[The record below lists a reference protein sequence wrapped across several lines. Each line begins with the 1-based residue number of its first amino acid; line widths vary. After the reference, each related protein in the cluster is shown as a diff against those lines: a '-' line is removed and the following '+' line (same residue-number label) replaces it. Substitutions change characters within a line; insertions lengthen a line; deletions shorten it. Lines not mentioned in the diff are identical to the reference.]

1 MVVGDGTLI
10 VLTWL
15 RGLVQMLVPM
25 MIRLIS
31 NSGST
36 AMVAKISESHDD
48 DNSGVLAEDKEYMKT
63 ISNRVPIRP
72 SDCNRGMY
80 VWPSTV
86 GPKPKERRSKR
97 SGGPE
102 TLQTTTGAWA
112 SGQVWKSQWA
122 HVPGPQEFLR
132 CVGESHVKCQLVDKA
147 EPLPMCAS

>member
-1 MVVGDGTLI
+1 MVVGDETLL

-25 MIRLIS
+25 MIRIIS
-31 NSGST
+31 DSGST

-48 DNSGVLAEDKEYMKT
+48 DNSEVLAEDTEYMKT

-86 GPKPKERRSKR
+86 GPKPNERRSKW

-102 TLQTTTGAWA
+102 TLQTTTGTGPVDR
-112 SGQVWKSQWA
+112 SGCLNGRMFLANKSSCDA
-122 HVPGPQEFLR
+122 LGN
-132 CVGESHVKCQLVDKA
+132 ST
-147 EPLPMCAS
+147 

>member
-1 MVVGDGTLI
+1 MVVGDGTLL

-25 MIRLIS
+25 IVRLIS

-48 DNSGVLAEDKEYMKT
+48 DNSEVLAEDKEYMKT

-102 TLQTTTGAWA
+102 TLQTTTG
-112 SGQVWKSQWA
+112 SGPVDRSGSLSGRMFLAHKSSCDA
-122 HVPGPQEFLR
+122 LGNR
-132 CVGESHVKCQLVDKA
+132 T
-147 EPLPMCAS
+147 